1 MEDMLGGKAH
11 CQRMQV
17 VRLSLLYWASE
28 IFWFE

>member
-1 MEDMLGGKAH
+1 MEDKQGGS
-11 CQRMQV
+11 QRMQV